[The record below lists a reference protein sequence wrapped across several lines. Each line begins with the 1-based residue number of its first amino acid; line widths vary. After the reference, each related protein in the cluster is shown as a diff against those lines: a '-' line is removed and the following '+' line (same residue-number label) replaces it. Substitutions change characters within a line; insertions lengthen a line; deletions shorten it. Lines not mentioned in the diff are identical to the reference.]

1 MTLEAIVCPNFIFKV
16 LKCYFFKEKKY
27 SILIIVP
34 WDLIIAPQI
43 EKWLLLFKIYLH
55 ILYNTYGFNKKKDMK
70 ILIHNVENYS
80 LQNSFSKIIRKID
93 ENKIKK
99 IK

>member
-1 MTLEAIVCPNFIFKV
+1 
-16 LKCYFFKEKKY
+16 
-27 SILIIVP
+27 
-34 WDLIIAPQI
+34 
-43 EKWLLLFKIYLH
+43 
-55 ILYNTYGFNKKKDMK
+55 MK

>member
-1 MTLEAIVCPNFIFKV
+1 
-16 LKCYFFKEKKY
+16 
-27 SILIIVP
+27 
-34 WDLIIAPQI
+34 
-43 EKWLLLFKIYLH
+43 LLLRLKNDYYFLKFISTFYITLTDS
-55 ILYNTYGFNKKKDMK
+55 IKKKDMK